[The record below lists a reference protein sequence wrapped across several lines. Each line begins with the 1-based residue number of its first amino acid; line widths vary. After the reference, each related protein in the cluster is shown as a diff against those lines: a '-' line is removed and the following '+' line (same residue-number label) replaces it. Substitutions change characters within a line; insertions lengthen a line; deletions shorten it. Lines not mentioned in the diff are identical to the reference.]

1 MRIVRKT
8 FVVLAT
14 AAATLIGTVAALVST
29 PGQAVAYPPDP
40 PPVSTSYSQL
50 QALRVAAPLSMDG
63 YSRDKF
69 PHWITQYGTCSTRE
83 VVLQRDGSN
92 VRVDSS
98 CYPTSGSWYSVYDR
112 VWLSA
117 PSSVD
122 IDHMVPL
129 ANAWRSGAKNWT
141 TDRRRTFANDLNRGQ
156 LVAVSASSNRAK
168 GDQDPSQWRPSNTNW
183 WCYYARH
190 WIDVK
195 YDYYLTVTS
204 SEKSALYDMMRYC

>member
-1 MRIVRKT
+1 M
-8 FVVLAT
+8 VVGV
-14 AAATLIGTVAALVST
+14 LIGTA
-29 PGQAVAYPPDP
+29 GQAVAYPPAP
-40 PPVSTSYSQL
+40 PAVSTSYSQL
-50 QALRVAAPLSMDG
+50 NALRVAAPLSMDG

-83 VVLQRDGSN
+83 VVLIRDGTN
-92 VRVDSS
+92 VVTDAN

-112 VWLSA
+112 VWVSPA
-117 PSSVD
+117 SGVD

-156 LVAVSASSNRAK
+156 LIAVSASSNRSK

-204 SEKSALYDMMRYC
+204 SEKSALYSMMSYC